1 MQNTQFLLSKIQHIH
16 LHLVSFYMCRVFFFF
31 FNSFLSLFFSPKPKT
46 PAVKPTAS
54 FPAKSAVVG
63 GGGSRQPGPRAL
75 SQASLSVARCLQNK
89 LKSW

>member
-1 MQNTQFLLSKIQHIH
+1 MQNMHSLVQNIAYTLTFSVILHVQGGFFL
-16 LHLVSFYMCRVFFFF
+16 
-31 FNSFLSLFFSPKPKT
+31 NSFLSLSLFSLKPKT

-75 SQASLSVARCLQNK
+75 SQASLSVACCLQNK